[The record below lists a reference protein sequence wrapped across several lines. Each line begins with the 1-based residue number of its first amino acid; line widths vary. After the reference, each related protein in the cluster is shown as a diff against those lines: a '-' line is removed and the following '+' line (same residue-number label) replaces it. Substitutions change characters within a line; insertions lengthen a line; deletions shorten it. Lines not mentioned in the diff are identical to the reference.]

1 MKRCFYFPIQRLS
14 LKLKSTYKSQMWYLI
29 SVSKITVHA
38 GFAIIL
44 IIQIYI
50 KTYRTWFNYK
60 EDRIDV
66 AA

>member
-14 LKLKSTYKSQMWYLI
+14 LKFKSAHKSQMWYLI
-29 SVSKITVHA
+29 SVSKITVHT
-38 GFAIIL
+38 GFATIL

-50 KTYRTWFNYK
+50 KTNRTGFNYK
-60 EDRIDV
+60 EDRIGV